1 MRLSRRFFLKSSGIA
16 LVGLG
21 AVPGFLAR
29 AAVATRARG
38 KILVVLFQRGAAD
51 GLNIVV
57 PHAERTYS
65 DLRPTIA
72 IPRPQRGNQQAA
84 LDLDGFFG
92 FHPALAP
99 FKELYDEGLLA
110 AVHAAGSPHATRSH
124 FDAQDFM
131 ESGTPGVKSTADGWL
146 NRYLQAHVTETSS
159 SFRAVSATSQLPRIL
174 KGTAPALAVPRLE
187 RFGFEA
193 GRRTE
198 LVRGGLEELYAASSD
213 PLLAPT
219 ARETFEAVDLL
230 QRVNPAQ
237 YRPANGAQYPRGPFG
252 QTVLQ
257 IAQLIKSGIGLEI
270 AFGEVGGW
278 DHHVNEGG
286 AQGQLANLLRQFAGG
301 ITAFVRD
308 LGDRMEDV
316 VLVTLS
322 EFGRTAFENGNRGT
336 DHGHANALFVVG
348 GPVRGGKVYGD
359 WPGLEREQLFEGRD
373 LALTTDFRDVLG
385 EILVHHLGATNL
397 RSVFLGYEMRPE
409 SFRRFLKVSRF
420 S

>member
-1 MRLSRRFFLKSSGIA
+1 M
-16 LVGLG
+16 
-21 AVPGFLAR
+21 
-29 AAVATRARG
+29 
-38 KILVVLFQRGAAD
+38 VLFQRGAAD
-51 GLNIVV
+51 GLNMVV
-57 PHAERTYS
+57 PHAEKTYY

-110 AVHAAGSPHATRSH
+110 VVQAAGSPHATRSH

-131 ESGTPGVKSTADGWL
+131 ESGTPGVKSTTDGWL
-146 NRYLQAHVTETSS
+146 NRYLQAHMTETSS

-174 KGTAPALAVPRLE
+174 KGTAPALAVPNLS
-187 RFGFEA
+187 RFGIEA
-193 GRRTE
+193 GRRTD
-198 LVRGGLEELYAASSD
+198 LVRGGLEALYASSD
-213 PLLAPT
+213 DALLAST
-219 ARETFEAVDLL
+219 AQETFEAVDLL

-237 YRPANGAQYPRGPFG
+237 YQPANGAQYPRGPFG
-252 QTVLQ
+252 QTMLQ
-257 IAQLIKSGIGLEI
+257 IAQLIKSDIGLEI
-270 AFGEVGGW
+270 AFAEVGGW

-301 ITAFVRD
+301 IAAFGRD
-308 LGDRMEDV
+308 LGGRMEDV

-348 GPVRGGKVYGD
+348 GPVRGGKVYGN

-397 RSVFLGYEMRPE
+397 RSVFPGYDLRPE
-409 SFRRFLKVSRF
+409 NFHRFLKS
-420 S
+420 

>member
-1 MRLSRRFFLKSSGIA
+1 MKLSRRFFLKSSGIA

-51 GLNIVV
+51 GLNMVV
-57 PHAERTYS
+57 PHAEKTYY

-99 FKELYDEGLLA
+99 FKELYDKGLLA
-110 AVHAAGSPHATRSH
+110 AVQAAGSPHATRSH

-131 ESGTPGVKSTADGWL
+131 GSGTPGVKSTADGWL
-146 NRYLQAHVTETSS
+146 NRYLQAHPPKAAS

-174 KGTAPALAVPRLE
+174 KGTAPALAVPNLS
-187 RFGFEA
+187 RFGIEA
-193 GRRTE
+193 GRRTD
-198 LVRGGLEELYAASSD
+198 LVRGGLEALYASSD
-213 PLLAPT
+213 DALLAST
-219 ARETFEAVDLL
+219 AQETFEAVDLL

-237 YRPANGAQYPRGPFG
+237 YQPANGAQYPRGPFG
-252 QTVLQ
+252 QTMLQ
-257 IAQLIKSGIGLEI
+257 IAQLIKSDIGLEI
-270 AFGEVGGW
+270 AFAEVGGW

-286 AQGQLANLLRQFAGG
+286 AQGQLANLLRQFAGSVA
-301 ITAFVRD
+301 AFGRD
-308 LGDRMEDV
+308 LGGRMEDV

-348 GPVRGGKVYGD
+348 GPVRGGKVYGN

-397 RSVFLGYEMRPE
+397 RSVFPGYDLRPE
-409 SFRRFLKVSRF
+409 NFHRFLKS
-420 S
+420 